1 MAFDPRRL
9 SEALEQC
16 LGALDRP
23 PTGLCV
29 ALSGGLDSTVLLA
42 ALARLRDG
50 GGLAP
55 IRAVHVNHGLHSD
68 AADWA
73 QASGE
78 LATRLGVACDQLV
91 VDARHRPG
99 ESPEAA
105 ARVARYGA
113 LAKGL
118 RHGEALLTAHHADDQ
133 LEGILLQWL
142 RGGGLRAVAGMARV
156 APFAAGWHLRPLLGF
171 TRAELRAWGEGVG
184 LGWLEDPS
192 NRDTRFDRNYLR
204 QEVLPAIRRRWPAAA
219 RTVGRVAGQAA
230 DALAIESWLA
240 SADLAGAARGEALS
254 LVALEALPTPRQN
267 LVLRAWLRRLGL
279 PVPSERTLV
288 ALRHD
293 MLESADDRVPSV
305 DWPGARVFRY
315 RRHLHATSRES
326 AAGSVVAGDWNVGTV
341 FDLGSLGRLHLLP
354 SEGAG
359 LRRDGLPAVLR
370 VGARQGGE
378 VFRAAG
384 ATHRRPLRKW
394 LQERGVLPWRRE
406 QIPLVSIGGEIAA
419 IGDLAFG
426 GAHAARPGEPS
437 WRIAW
442 ESRPALTEAE
452 AFGSVEV
459 AGRGALR

>member
-1 MAFDPRRL
+1 MAFDRRRL

-42 ALARLRDG
+42 ALAPLCEGGRLP
-50 GGLAP
+50 P
-55 IRAVHVNHGLHSD
+55 IRALHVNHGLHPDSR
-68 AADWA
+68 AWA
-73 QASGE
+73 QSSEE
-78 LATRLGVACDQLV
+78 LAKRLGVPCEQLV

-105 ARVARYGA
+105 ARIARYGA
-113 LAKGL
+113 LATAL
-118 RHGEALLTAHHADDQ
+118 RQGEALLTAHQADDQ

-156 APFAAGWHLRPLLGF
+156 APFAAGWHVRPLLGF
-171 TRAELRAWGEGVG
+171 TRAELRAWGEAAG
-184 LGWLEDPS
+184 LRWLEDPS

-204 QEVLPAIRRRWPAAA
+204 LEVLPAIRRRWPAAA

-230 DALAIESWLA
+230 DALAIESSLA
-240 SADLAGAARGEALS
+240 SADLARAVRGEALS
-254 LVALEALPTPRQN
+254 LDALEALPPPRQN
-267 LVLRAWLRRLGL
+267 LVVRAWLRRMGL
-279 PVPSERTLV
+279 PVPSSRTLV

-293 MLESADDRVPSV
+293 MLESAEDRVPSV
-305 DWPGARVFRY
+305 DWPGARVYRY
-315 RRHLHATSRES
+315 RRHLHATSRE
-326 AAGSVVAGDWNVGTV
+326 AAAVSVLAGDWSVGTA
-341 FDLGSLGRLHLLP
+341 FDLGRLGRLHLLP
-354 SEGAG
+354 AVGGG
-359 LRRDGLPAVLR
+359 LRRNGLPAVLR
-370 VGARQGGE
+370 VGVRLGGE
-378 VFRAAG
+378 VFREAG
-384 ATHRRPLRKW
+384 AAHRRPLRKW
-394 LQERGVLPWRRE
+394 LQERGVLPWRRD

-419 IGDLAFG
+419 IGDFAYG
-426 GAHAARPGEPS
+426 GAHAAGPDEPS

-452 AFGSVEV
+452 AFACVEV